1 MNKYELTDKVIHV
14 NGATLHR
21 IRALRDIPRYH
32 VKAGDL
38 GGWVEKEGNLSQ
50 FGDAWVRV
58 DAVVCGNAKVY
69 DNAFVCGDALVC
81 DNAEVYGNVKIC
93 GTVKVCDNACVCG

>member
-1 MNKYELTDKVIHV
+1 MNKYELTDKVIHI
-14 NGATLHR
+14 NGTTLHR
-21 IRALRDIPRYH
+21 IRAVRDIPRFN
-32 VKAGDL
+32 VKSGEL
-38 GGWVEKEGNLSQ
+38 GGWIETPHNLSQ
-50 FGDAWVRV
+50 VGDAWVR
-58 DAVVCGNAKVY
+58 DNSVVCGNSVVY